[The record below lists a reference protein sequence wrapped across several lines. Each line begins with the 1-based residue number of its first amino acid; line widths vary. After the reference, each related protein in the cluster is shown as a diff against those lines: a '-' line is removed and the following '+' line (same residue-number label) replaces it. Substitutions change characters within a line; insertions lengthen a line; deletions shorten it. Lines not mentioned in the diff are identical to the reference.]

1 MKDFNMRA
9 YIDIINESNEIE
21 EGIFTATP
29 ENGFSMDVELRAN
42 SLDELWDM
50 IEEWYHSDPKA
61 RAATGVPYDRE
72 MEAQLIDDTLTI
84 SNYIFGVEK
93 DGEMLSAEEMNSVN
107 QFDSDGEIVTEGNM
121 SYVMMENT
129 SRDLYEC
136 LQTLREHGS
145 IENWREATDPST
157 YEEEGIEG
165 LMASCKEMV
174 EEFGSEKR

>member
-1 MKDFNMRA
+1 MLLQNG
-9 YIDIINESNEIE
+9 
-21 EGIFTATP
+21 GIP
-29 ENGFSMDVELRAN
+29 N
-42 SLDELWDM
+42 
-50 IEEWYHSDPKA
+50 
-61 RAATGVPYDRE
+61 
-72 MEAQLIDDTLTI
+72 LIKKSTLTE
-84 SNYIFGVEK
+84 NYRVIENEV
-93 DGEMLSAEEMNSVN
+93 
-107 QFDSDGEIVTEGNM
+107 VTEGNM

-174 EEFGSEKR
+174 EEFGREKR